1 MHIELRVQT
10 VCERALH
17 QEYYL
22 QPQIVVE
29 YLNSY
34 MYRGLNASGF
44 TVEGPWQ
51 TRSIVYLEVVRK
63 LVDAGSC

>member
-1 MHIELRVQT
+1 MTCKCNVL
-10 VCERALH
+10 
-17 QEYYL
+17 
-22 QPQIVVE
+22 IVRTKCRNTYGVE

-34 MYRGLNASGF
+34 MYRGLNASGL

-51 TRSIVYLEVVRK
+51 TRSIVSVEVVRK